1 MSHSSSSSLSA
12 HSKTL
17 DETQQL
23 AIHLSI
29 ERRQN
34 LFLTGQAG
42 VGKSHCVGSVV
53 QAAWIANLNVIL
65 TATTGIAAMN
75 LYDLLPKRE
84 DFIRVACADQGVLL
98 DASGQKKR
106 KRVPIEAK
114 DAGKTWDKQSVASAP
129 STIHKFALLKPNEYN
144 VEEACRR
151 IAAKKWAMQR
161 WLQVDVWVID
171 EVSMLS
177 PVLFS
182 MLDQMARK
190 LRNRVDI
197 PFGGITMLFVGDFYQ
212 LPPVMIN
219 QDEIALAGGAQ
230 YCFETQSWV
239 DTVHYELVLEK
250 IYRQGKDQTFVQV
263 LQEVRSAQLSEQSI
277 EILKSRTRGAL
288 YDELVAFDGQ
298 DASEA
303 AHGFNVDEFLRRC
316 KAQGILVPKK
326 FTPLISTVEPTRLM
340 AINKQV
346 DAENESR
353 LAAIHEPLFTYSMIT
368 RCDGRGV
375 QSVEQSNAIISGLT
389 SGIMAP
395 STLELKKGAQ
405 VMLLVNKT
413 ATLVNGR
420 RGVVLDFLSDE
431 QFEEQQQ
438 YSSETKQG
446 KSESDEPLKKKTPKF
461 EIDQSTYMRVANKSA
476 DEKLYWPLVLF
487 DNGEKMLVKP
497 HRWDRECKQP
507 SWYAS
512 ATQIPLKL
520 AWAISIH
527 KAQGMT
533 ISMLQV
539 DLCHVFTNGQAYV
552 ALSRAQSLDGLLLES
567 FDSNMCT
574 DPCQAPNALVV
585 EYYKKMIEKQKEW
598 KPRLQAF
605 LRDF

>member
-1 MSHSSSSSLSA
+1 MSHSSTSSLA
-12 HSKTL
+12 KGVTL

-23 AIHLSI
+23 AIHLVT

-53 QAAWIANLNVIL
+53 QAAWIANLNVVL

-75 LYDLLPKRE
+75 LYDLLPKK
-84 DFIRVACADQGVLL
+84 DDYIRVACADQGVQL
-98 DASGQKKR
+98 DSAGQKKR
-106 KRVPIEAK
+106 KRAPTEAK
-114 DAGKTWDKQSVASAP
+114 DAAKTWDKQSVASAP

-151 IAAKKWAMQR
+151 IAAKRWALQR

-182 MLDQMARK
+182 ILDQMARK
-190 LRNRVDI
+190 LRNRFDD

-230 YCFETQSWV
+230 YCFETKSWV
-239 DTVHYELVLEK
+239 ETVHYELVLEK
-250 IYRQGKDQTFVQV
+250 IYRQGKDQTFITV

-277 EILKSRTRGAL
+277 AILQSRTRGSL

-298 DASEA
+298 NQANTVD
-303 AHGFNVDEFLRRC
+303 GFNVDEFLHRC
-316 KAQGILVPKK
+316 AASGKQVPAK

-353 LAAIHEPLFTYSMIT
+353 LAAIKQPLFVYSMIT
-368 RCDGRGV
+368 RCDGRGI
-375 QSVEQSNAIISGLT
+375 QSTEQSSAIINGLT

-395 STLELKKGAQ
+395 ATLELKKGAQ
-405 VMLLVNKT
+405 VMLLVNKP

-420 RGVVLDFLSDE
+420 RGVVLDFLTDE
-431 QFEEQQQ
+431 QFDEQNNNSGEE
-438 YSSETKQG
+438 SHGKE
-446 KSESDEPLKKKTPKF
+446 KSELFPKKKTAKF
-461 EIDQSTYMRVANKSA
+461 EIDQSTCARVANKAA
-476 DEKLYWPLVLF
+476 DEKIYWPFVLF

-539 DLCHVFTNGQAYV
+539 DLCHVFANGQAYV

-567 FDSNMCT
+567 FDSNMCM
-574 DPCQAPNALVV
+574 DPCQAPNAIVV
-585 EYYKKMIEKQKEW
+585 EYYEKMAENQKRW
-598 KPRLQAF
+598 KPQLLAF